1 MELLYPDTSGFMH
14 CFPSRALGL
23 AQLKGPKEA
32 EVISCFDGKEL
43 SDWGGGRG
51 AQKKGERAP
60 SEFRCTTRITCS
72 LSRPTSLCLAKTWR
86 RKKGVET

>member
-14 CFPSRALGL
+14 SFPSRELGL

-32 EVISCFDGKEL
+32 EAISCFDGKEL

-51 AQKKGERAP
+51 AQKKG
-60 SEFRCTTRITCS
+60 
-72 LSRPTSLCLAKTWR
+72 
-86 RKKGVET
+86 G